1 MKKLK
6 NNELSPL
13 EKEQNV
19 SVPFNSISQKPGN
32 IETALTRYLLDGNSA
47 FPILSDKEMNM
58 GEVRYDTPHLKKHK
72 ANTFIVSILP
82 VALQSAFKSL
92 FAEKFPQYAEDGHG
106 AVVFNGSTCLE
117 NIFYNKIET
126 LASANQFP
134 DILITTDINSLYH
147 RTSRLLNDRNFE
159 TFHYPLHSAYTGT
172 NISHPSN
179 VFGFLAAEAL
189 VMVVD
194 KSKYNN
200 TRPPQEWYELLN
212 PSLKSSIAFCGDKD
226 FHCNTV
232 FLHFVKEYGYGAIN
246 ELSKNALV
254 RAHPEE
260 MLQLI
265 DSGNKIDAS
274 VYVMPYSYAKRIQN
288 LFDFEIIWPNDG
300 AILIPVQLL
309 VKKGAFEKY
318 KDVIRFLTGEEVGK
332 MFEEYGLV
340 ATNSKVKNQF
350 PGEKLN
356 WIGWDFIRNSELHAI
371 KEKIREFL

>member
-1 MKKLK
+1 MKKLEK
-6 NNELSPL
+6 DEKTSLNETKIEML
-13 EKEQNV
+13 
-19 SVPFNSISQKPGN
+19 PFASLTQKPGN
-32 IETALTRYLLDGNSA
+32 AETNVTRSLLEGNSL
-47 FPILSDKEMNM
+47 FPIMSDKEINM
-58 GEVRYDTPHLKKHK
+58 GVVRYDTPHLKKHK

-82 VALQSAFKSL
+82 VALQLAFKSL
-92 FAEKFPQYAEDGHG
+92 FTEKFPQYAENGHG

-117 NIFYNKIET
+117 NVFYNKIET

-159 TFHYPLHSAYTGT
+159 TFHYPLHSVYTGT
-172 NISHPSN
+172 KISHPAN
-179 VFGFLAAEAL
+179 VFVFLGAEAL

-200 TRPPQEWYELLN
+200 TQPPQEWYELLN

-232 FLHFVKEYGYGAIN
+232 FLHFVKEYGYGAIS

-254 RAHPEE
+254 RVHPEE

-332 MFEEYGLV
+332 MFEEHGLV

-350 PGEKLN
+350 SGKKLN

-371 KEKIREFL
+371 KERIREFL